1 MDYNEALSFIHSL
14 SKFGSKPGLERVYR
28 LVSLAGNPEK
38 DLKFIHI
45 AGTSGKG
52 STASY
57 CASILKQCGYKAGL
71 FTSPYVLDFRERFM
85 INSEII
91 PKEDFSRLCE
101 KLIPL
106 VKQMNRDGQIIT
118 EFEFNTVLGLLWFKE
133 QNCDVVCLEVGMGGR
148 FDATNIIPSPLVSV
162 ITRIGL
168 DHIAILGD
176 TVSQIAFE
184 KCGIIKESDVV
195 SYPNQ
200 KDDAMTVIER
210 VCKERNCALFT
221 PKLNSLSNVNL
232 NLTGSTFNFEGED
245 YTLNMSGEH
254 QIHNAITAIYAI
266 KILEKK
272 GFIIPQSAVKRGL
285 EDVKCAARL
294 EVISK
299 NPTIIIDGAHNADKV
314 RALYD
319 YIKVYEG
326 KIVSVCGLLKD
337 KDFETEA
344 KLMAPLCRKIIT
356 VTPDNP
362 RSMSAEEFGG
372 VCRKY
377 CNDVEIASSVS
388 EGAKL
393 AFESLQKDDILLC
406 WGSLYI
412 AGEVRETLLSLLN

>member
-1 MDYNEALSFIHSL
+1 MDYNKALSFIHSL

-38 DLKFIHI
+38 SLKFIHI

-57 CASILKQCGYKAGL
+57 CASILKQCGYKVGL

-91 PKEDFSRLCE
+91 PKDDFGRLCE
-101 KLIPL
+101 YLIPL
-106 VKQMNRDGQIIT
+106 VKKMNDDSQIIT

-148 FDATNIIPSPLVSV
+148 FDATNIIPPPLVSV

-168 DHIAILGD
+168 DHIAILGN
-176 TVSQIAFE
+176 TISQIAFE
-184 KCGIIKESDVV
+184 KCGIIKEGDVV

-200 KDDAMTVIER
+200 KDDAKEVIER
-210 VCKERNCALFT
+210 VCKERNCTLYM
-221 PKLNSLSNVNL
+221 PDLNSLSNINL
-232 NLTGSTFNFEGED
+232 KLTGSNFNFEGES

-254 QIHNAITAIYAI
+254 QIHNAITAIYTA
-266 KILEKK
+266 KLLEKK
-272 GFIIPQSAVKRGL
+272 GFIIPQNAVKKGL

-294 EVISK
+294 EVISQS
-299 NPTIIIDGAHNADKV
+299 PTIIIDGAHNADKV

-319 YIKVYEG
+319 YVKGFKG

-344 KLMAPLCRKIIT
+344 ELMAPLCKKIIT

-362 RSMSAEEFGG
+362 RALSAEEFKDI
-372 VCRKY
+372 CRKY
-377 CNDVEIASSVS
+377 CDDVECASSVS
-388 EGAKL
+388 LGTKK
-393 AFESLQKDDILLC
+393 AFESLQNDDILLC

-412 AGEVRETLLSLLN
+412 AGEVRETLLSLLK